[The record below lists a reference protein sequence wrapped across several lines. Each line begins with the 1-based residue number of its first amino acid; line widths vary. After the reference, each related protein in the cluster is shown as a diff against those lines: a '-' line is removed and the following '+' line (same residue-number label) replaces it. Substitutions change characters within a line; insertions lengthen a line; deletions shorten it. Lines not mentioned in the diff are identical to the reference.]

1 MKYKIDYDFYGGNPK
16 SDPSDF
22 EERYEREK
30 YGRQATSSSS
40 IRPNKKSSPQFT
52 KEQINSKIDKLMSE
66 NSMQISE
73 EWELLEK
80 SQKKIPKRERINRNN
95 FYNKKRRE
103 FENTAIEI
111 LTKEINRKIEQ
122 QEIAKKRQEVT
133 KLFTSKIK
141 NSEIPKQDR
150 TLNLRNELIRIGNI
164 IHLKPIIN
172 NTDRKLF
179 EELINYIQDDISE
192 KREELE
198 KSKPIKDNL
207 KEINNFDEQK
217 LIINNWFES
226 YENFINLYQRIVE
239 FITTLGG
246 NYNEI
251 IDANIDNKNYN
262 KDEAISSLTRKLKE
276 EEVKEKVKEDE
287 EEDFFM

>member
-22 EERYEREK
+22 EERYERERF
-30 YGRQATSSSS
+30 GRPNTSS

-80 SQKKIPKRERINRNN
+80 SQKTIPKRERINRNN

-111 LTKEINRKIEQ
+111 LTEEENRKIEQ

-133 KLFTSKIK
+133 VLFTSKIK

-150 TLNLRNELIRIGNI
+150 T
-164 IHLKPIIN
+164 
-172 NTDRKLF
+172 
-179 EELINYIQDDISE
+179 
-192 KREELE
+192 
-198 KSKPIKDNL
+198 
-207 KEINNFDEQK
+207 
-217 LIINNWFES
+217 
-226 YENFINLYQRIVE
+226 
-239 FITTLGG
+239 
-246 NYNEI
+246 
-251 IDANIDNKNYN
+251 
-262 KDEAISSLTRKLKE
+262 
-276 EEVKEKVKEDE
+276 
-287 EEDFFM
+287 

>member
-22 EERYEREK
+22 EERFDRERF
-30 YGRQATSSSS
+30 GRQATSSSS
-40 IRPNKKSSPQFT
+40 VRTIKKSSPQFT
-52 KEQINSKIDKLMSE
+52 KEQINSKIDKLMRE
-66 NSMQISE
+66 NSVQISE

-80 SQKKIPKRERINRNN
+80 SQKKIPKRERMNRNN
-95 FYNKKRRE
+95 FYSKKRRE

-111 LTKEINRKIEQ
+111 LKEEENRKIEQ

-133 KLFTSKIK
+133 VLFTSKIK
-141 NSEIPKQDR
+141 DSEIPKEDR

-179 EELINYIQDDISE
+179 EELKNYIQDDIIE

-198 KSKPIKDNL
+198 KSKPIKSNL
-207 KEINNFDEQK
+207 KEVKDFDEQK

-226 YENFINLYQRIVE
+226 YENFMNLYQRIVE

-262 KDEAISSLTRKLKE
+262 KNEAILSLKTKLEEE
-276 EEVKEKVKEDE
+276 EEVKEDKED